1 MEEYSHKLL
10 ALAEAEA
17 EVEAEATEPGT
28 AQLVLAATPP
38 RAPRTV
44 PWKRQTTRP
53 AALLARPLAR
63 LAPRPLPPAAQ
74 APVAAAALPP
84 PLLPP
89 TGPVPEPPRGPR
101 EAELQARL
109 DQATLDL
116 SIALLDH
123 PLKGDLFESTLVGFL
138 AVLGVDA
145 ARQTL
150 RDPYSYTSYLSSLVK
165 MAQMLVA
172 LRAVRDTIA
181 GQVSHPVD
189 ALDEMRERFLLFS
202 VRAPFGWIT
211 RLRTYGKKI

>member
-17 EVEAEATEPGT
+17 EVEAMEPGT
-28 AQLVLAATPP
+28 AQPVLAATPP

-53 AALLARPLAR
+53 AALLARLLAR
-63 LAPRPLPPAAQ
+63 LAPRPLPPATQ
-74 APVAAAALPP
+74 ALVAAAALPP

-150 RDPYSYTSYLSSLVK
+150 QDPYSYTSYLSGLVK

-172 LRAVRDTIA
+172 LRVVRDTIT
-181 GQVSHPVD
+181 GQVSHPAD

-202 VRAPFGWIT
+202 MRAPFGWIT